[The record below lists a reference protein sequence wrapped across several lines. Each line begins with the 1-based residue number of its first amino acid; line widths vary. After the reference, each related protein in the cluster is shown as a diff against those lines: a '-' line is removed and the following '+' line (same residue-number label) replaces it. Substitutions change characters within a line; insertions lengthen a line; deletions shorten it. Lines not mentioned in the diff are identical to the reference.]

1 MVVFLLGLI
10 LFSLSAPLSLW
21 LRQKV
26 EALLPAAMLG
36 IILVLYVA
44 GLFGSLAAGFYLVL
58 GLAAAAAVALV
69 YRLAR
74 QRRDALPLLLTP
86 GLAAFVILLFLIWHA
101 HHGGRMYTEWDELCH
116 WGLFTKNMYAL
127 DQLYNVPGSTATVH
141 PDYPPAT
148 SLFSYFGLKLGG
160 VYRECN
166 AYYCANLFLYCL
178 ILPVFQHFTWKKP
191 LPLLFLF
198 FIVFLFPFTAPAD
211 ATLYQ
216 NLFSVYVDAPLG
228 FFFAYGLFQY
238 FSLRGRGAADLTLVC
253 LTLFILTV
261 MKPIGIGFAL
271 LICLLIAADVLLFQ
285 RQQPRRQRV
294 LWVAAPVLSA
304 LAAKVSWGLYL
315 KLTNTGGAWDTSR
328 ITPAALW
335 AFLRGQGEEYQYETF
350 HNFASYFRGI
360 PLQYLFYFAA
370 AALCFLFFLCKP
382 AYRRRAALFFGGL
395 GFGYVVYSAAL
406 LVLYLFT
413 FSSYEAVRLASID
426 RYIGT
431 YYYGM
436 FGFFLYAAADHFA
449 SGYTFRPDPCP
460 VLLVCLLPF
469 LRQDHLADFLLHP
482 DVSAAETIAYRESIS
497 IPQRIVDAL
506 DLQNDRV
513 YVIAQQDNGFTNVVA
528 RYQLTPMQPSDGPYS
543 LGVPYDEEDAWT
555 VTISAEDWA
564 SLLQDYTHLYVA
576 HTDEQFA
583 ALYGSLFADPASLKD
598 QTLYRIEKQN
608 GSLSLVQQPL

>member
-1 MVVFLLGLI
+1 MSFATGGCSSIFL
-10 LFSLSAPLSLW
+10 
-21 LRQKV
+21 
-26 EALLPAAMLG
+26 
-36 IILVLYVA
+36 
-44 GLFGSLAAGFYLVL
+44 
-58 GLAAAAAVALV
+58 
-69 YRLAR
+69 
-74 QRRDALPLLLTP
+74 
-86 GLAAFVILLFLIWHA
+86 
-101 HHGGRMYTEWDELCH
+101 C
-116 WGLFTKNMYAL
+116 
-127 DQLYNVPGSTATVH
+127 
-141 PDYPPAT
+141 
-148 SLFSYFGLKLGG
+148 
-160 VYRECN
+160 
-166 AYYCANLFLYCL
+166 
-178 ILPVFQHFTWKKP
+178 
-191 LPLLFLF
+191 
-198 FIVFLFPFTAPAD
+198 
-211 ATLYQ
+211 
-216 NLFSVYVDAPLG
+216 
-228 FFFAYGLFQY
+228 
-238 FSLRGRGAADLTLVC
+238 AADLTLVC
-253 LTLFILTV
+253 LTLFILTL

-350 HNFASYFRGI
+350 HNFAGYFRGI

-395 GFGYVVYSAAL
+395 GFGYVVYSAVL

-460 VLLVCLLPF
+460 VLLVCMLPF

-482 DVSAAETIAYRESIS
+482 DVSAAETIAYRESVS

-513 YVIAQQDNGFTNVVA
+513 S
-528 RYQLTPMQPSDGPYS
+528 M
-543 LGVPYDEEDAWT
+543 
-555 VTISAEDWA
+555 
-564 SLLQDYTHLYVA
+564 
-576 HTDEQFA
+576 
-583 ALYGSLFADPASLKD
+583 
-598 QTLYRIEKQN
+598 
-608 GSLSLVQQPL
+608 